1 MFNNG
6 DSVKESQY
14 SDNSYSNNNEN
25 SIESPDQNSL
35 IKIFD
40 DKEEEW
46 TFNKKIND
54 SSKSN
59 SIKLENKDLSNKA
72 VLNDKNNNLM
82 KISDIKSENKEY
94 INLKKNI
101 IHSNIEET
109 NSRDNSLNDK
119 SILKSNNTIMK
130 KLLFT
135 DMSNTTFKENEIDS
149 KDKEIKNEEK
159 VKNKIKINNNTLK
172 EEELMR
178 QNILKINLNPY
189 QSDKKS
195 KNSLHLFTYSNKEND
210 QNIINL
216 NDNDKISYNSFTILQ
231 SKNNSN
237 NITLK
242 SQNIEKEDEK
252 ENKIYYDNDINNI
265 NNKLQISSS
274 VNLINE
280 NLINFEF
287 KNNKNSR
294 NNFTDFRNN
303 INQIDKPTTNYK
315 TESNKSYLNKSQLNN
330 ITNLSDYKSN
340 KIWKFAS
347 EINSTNIDLIN
358 IDGSLLLEFL
368 NEIDLLCY
376 YNLFISKGIYSFN
389 KVIKDMKEGKFK
401 ITKSDIEEIG
411 IEKIG
416 HIYRIITKLEIESEF
431 IDRKISKELLNYT
444 VTFTENFINSTE
456 YCFGCNCCSYKE
468 KNIIISNQMKFNLDI
483 WLKKNNLY
491 HLKNN
496 FVLNGYDKM
505 EYFVLQMFSSIPIN
519 EEILKNELK
528 ISCEKE
534 RDIILFQLNKDIKK
548 ILKIIYKKE
557 YFYNKKID
565 NIKKEENCFLF

>member
-14 SDNSYSNNNEN
+14 SDNSYSNNNGN

-46 TFNKKIND
+46 TFNKKLNN

-59 SIKLENKDLSNKA
+59 SKTMGNLELSNKA

-94 INLKKNI
+94 INLQKNI
-101 IHSNIEET
+101 IHSNIEEN
-109 NSRDNSLNDK
+109 NSRENSNEK
-119 SILKSNNTIMK
+119 SISKSNNTIMK

-135 DMSNTTFKENEIDS
+135 EMSNTTFKENEIDS
-149 KDKEIKNEEK
+149 KDREIKNEEK
-159 VKNKIKINNNTLK
+159 LKSKKKSNNNTLK
-172 EEELMR
+172 EEELMK
-178 QNILKINLNPY
+178 QNILNININPY
-189 QSDKKS
+189 QSEKQS
-195 KNSLHLFTYSNKEND
+195 KNSISLFTYSNKEND
-210 QNIINL
+210 QNIINF
-216 NDNDKISYNSFTILQ
+216 NENEKISYNSFTILH

-237 NITLK
+237 NITLR
-242 SQNIEKEDEK
+242 SQNLEKEDEK
-252 ENKIYYDNDINNI
+252 ENKIYYNNDINNI
-265 NNKLQISSS
+265 NNKIQVSSS

-287 KNNKNSR
+287 KNHKNSR
-294 NNFTDFRNN
+294 NNFSEFQNN
-303 INQIDKPTTNYK
+303 LNQIDKPTKNYK

-340 KIWKFAS
+340 KIWKFTT
-347 EINSTNIDLIN
+347 EMNSTNIDLTN

-368 NEIDLLCY
+368 KEIDLCFY
-376 YNLFISKGIYSFN
+376 YNLFISKGIYSFE
-389 KVIKDMKEGKFK
+389 KVIKDMKEEKFK

-431 IDRKISKELLNYT
+431 IDKKISKEILNYT

-456 YCFGCNCCSYKE
+456 YCCGCNCCSYKE
-468 KNIIISNQMKFNLDI
+468 KNVIISNQMKFNLDI

-491 HLKNN
+491 HLKDN
-496 FVLNGYDKM
+496 FIQNGYDKM
-505 EYFVLQMFSSIPIN
+505 EYFILQMFSSIPIN
-519 EEILKNELK
+519 DTILKNELK
-528 ISCEKE
+528 ISEKE
-534 RDIILFQLNKDIKK
+534 CDIILFQLNKDIKK
-548 ILKIIYKKE
+548 ILKIANKKE
-557 YFYNKKID
+557 YHHYIKKMD
-565 NIKKEENCFLF
+565 TIKKEESCFLF